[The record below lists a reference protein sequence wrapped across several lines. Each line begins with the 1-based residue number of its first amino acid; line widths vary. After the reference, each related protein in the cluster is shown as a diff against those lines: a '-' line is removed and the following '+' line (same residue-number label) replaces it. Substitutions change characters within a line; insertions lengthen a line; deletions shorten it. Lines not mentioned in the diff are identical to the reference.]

1 MNILKLMLCAAIFIT
16 MAACGEDKKAVAPS
30 NPSTPNAV
38 PEHEDHADHA
48 DDAKLEAEAKHDDH
62 AGEGEAKHEGHD
74 EGEAKHD
81 EHAGEGEES
90 HEGHDDHEEG
100 EEEEGGEPDFAKID
114 PKRADDLGLQLVVA
128 EKTEIAQ
135 TVTLTGRLLI
145 DPAKIANVRARFFGP
160 VISVSKNM
168 GDTVK
173 RGETLAVIE
182 SNESLTRYPVQ
193 SPMTGVIT
201 ARMTNPGDVAG
212 SEALFTISDVSGL
225 LAELKLFPAEQGRV
239 AIGNTVVLATA
250 NGSLTGSV
258 SALMPGLDELTQA
271 QNVRVRLE
279 PTGLA
284 VTSGQFVSAAI
295 NVGADNGGNSITA
308 LAVPITSV
316 QRLEGRD
323 VVFVPEATGFRARP
337 VRLGMASATVVE
349 VLSGLKA
356 GETVVAAGSFLLKA
370 DIGKNSAEHEH

>member
-1 MNILKLMLCAAIFIT
+1 MNILKVILCSAIFI
-16 MAACGEDKKAVAPS
+16 MIAACGEEKNAVAPS
-30 NPSTPNAV
+30 NPSAPNAV
-38 PEHEDHADHA
+38 PKHEDHDDHV
-48 DDAKLEAEAKHDDH
+48 ENEAKPDEHAAEGEANHDVH
-62 AGEGEAKHEGHD
+62 AGEGQAKHE
-74 EGEAKHD
+74 E
-81 EHAGEGEES
+81 
-90 HEGHDDHEEG
+90 HDDHEEG
-100 EEEEGGEPDFAKID
+100 EEEEGEPNFAKID
-114 PKRADDLGLQLVVA
+114 PKRADELGLKLVVV
-128 EKTEIAQ
+128 ENTEIAQ

-145 DPAKIANVRARFFGP
+145 DPGKIATVRARFSGP
-160 VISVSKNM
+160 VISVSKNI
-168 GDTVK
+168 GDAVK

-193 SPMTGVIT
+193 SPMSGVIT

-239 AIGNTVVLATA
+239 AIGNMVVLTTA

-295 NVGADNGGNSITA
+295 NVGSGNGGNSITA

-337 VRLGMASATVVE
+337 VKLGIASATVVE

>member
-1 MNILKLMLCAAIFIT
+1 MNILRLMLCASIFIT

-30 NPSTPNAV
+30 NSSTPNAV

-48 DDAKLEAEAKHDDH
+48 DGDAKPEAQAMHDDH
-62 AGEGEAKHEGHD
+62 AGEGEAKHQGHD

-90 HEGHDDHEEG
+90 HEGHEEG
-100 EEEEGGEPDFAKID
+100 EEEGEPDFAKID
-114 PKRADDLGLQLVVA
+114 PKRADELNLQLAVVG
-128 EKTEIAQ
+128 KIEIAQ

-145 DPAKIANVRARFFGP
+145 DPAKIANVRARFSGP
-160 VISVSKNM
+160 VISVSKNI
-168 GDTVK
+168 GDAVK

-239 AIGNTVVLATA
+239 AMGNTVVLTTA
-250 NGSLTGSV
+250 NGTLMGSV

>member
-1 MNILKLMLCAAIFIT
+1 MNILRLMLCASIFIT

-30 NPSTPNAV
+30 NSSNAV

-48 DDAKLEAEAKHDDH
+48 DGDAKPEAQAMHDDH
-62 AGEGEAKHEGHD
+62 AGEGEAKHQGHD

-90 HEGHDDHEEG
+90 HEGHEEG
-100 EEEEGGEPDFAKID
+100 EEEGEPDFAKID

-145 DPAKIANVRARFFGP
+145 DPAKIANVRARFSGP
-160 VISVSKNM
+160 VISVSKNI
-168 GDTVK
+168 GDAVK

-239 AIGNTVVLATA
+239 AMGNTVVLATA

-337 VRLGMASATVVE
+337 VKLGVASATVVE

>member
-1 MNILKLMLCAAIFIT
+1 MNILRVMLCSAIFIT

-30 NPSTPNAV
+30 NPSASSAV
-38 PEHEDHADHA
+38 PEHEDHSDHV
-48 DDAKLEAEAKHDDH
+48 DSDAKPDDH
-62 AGEGEAKHEGHD
+62 AGEGEAKP
-74 EGEAKHD
+74 
-81 EHAGEGEES
+81 
-90 HEGHDDHEEG
+90 DDHDGHEKG

-114 PKRADDLGLQLVVA
+114 PKRADELNLQLVVV
-128 EKTEIAQ
+128 EKIEIAQ

-145 DPAKIANVRARFFGP
+145 DPAKIANVRARFSGP
-160 VISVSKNM
+160 VISVSKNI
-168 GDTVK
+168 GDAVK

-193 SPMTGVIT
+193 SPITGVIT

-239 AIGNTVVLATA
+239 AIGNSVVLATA
-250 NGSLTGSV
+250 NGRLTGSV

-271 QNVRVRLE
+271 QNVRVRLD
-279 PTGLA
+279 PAGLA

-295 NVGADNGGNSITA
+295 NVGAGNGGNSIAA

-337 VRLGMASATVVE
+337 VKLGVTSATVVE
-349 VLSGLKA
+349 VLSGVKA